1 MKKRVWLTFD
11 LGIRGD
17 YEGLYAWLDNHGA
30 KECGDT
36 VATFMFEYKSDLV
49 GELVEALKREVE
61 ITRKSRFYLVR
72 KDDQGRMQGRF
83 VIGKRL
89 ASPWQG
95 HGVPEGE
102 EVEVDVE
109 E

>member
-1 MKKRVWLTFD
+1 MKKRVWLSFD

-36 VATFMFEYKSDLV
+36 VATFMFEYESDLE
-49 GELVEALKREVE
+49 GELVEALKQEVE
-61 ITRKSRFYLVR
+61 ITRKSRFYLVWN
-72 KDDQGRMQGRF
+72 DQGRMKGHF
-83 VIGKRL
+83 VIGKRM

-95 HGVPEGE
+95 HGALVGE
-102 EVEVDVE
+102 EAEYDVE